1 MKTGALAAD
10 GGSEGAVALTA
21 RMEIKID
28 IKSSQ
33 SMDTVCPVYPTNPF
47 KMLELQ
53 NPSQDVPERHK
64 S

>member
-28 IKSSQ
+28 IKSS
-33 SMDTVCPVYPTNPF
+33 SIDGYCLSCLPDESF
-47 KMLELQ
+47 Q
-53 NPSQDVPERHK
+53 NVGASK
-64 S
+64 SVARRS